1 MKAAEIVQARLF
13 PKLRRAGDKRK
24 TSCRNADRVAGRTLI
39 NSIDPGTR
47 LRVSFRLSGA
57 QQERRD
63 PFRSPSLQ
71 A

>member
-39 NSIDPGTR
+39 NSIDPGTP
-47 LRVSFRLSGA
+47 SG
-57 QQERRD
+57 
-63 PFRSPSLQ
+63 
-71 A
+71 